1 MAGAAPANGGY
12 LDILRAPHAARLLVG
27 TLVGRLPNGTGPV
40 AITVFT
46 RAEGGSY
53 SLAGGLIAAYGLATA
68 IGQPLLGRAVD
79 LKGQPRVQL
88 PAAVISALGMAALA
102 ITGIGNLL
110 LAYAAVLVAGL
121 FTPPLEGGLR
131 ALWPSVLGR
140 EDRVHRAYALD
151 AVAQEVMF
159 TVGPL
164 LLTLLVALWSPAAA
178 LLVINLLGVLGALSV
193 VLSGPSRAW
202 RSAPREAHWL
212 GALRSPGLLAL
223 LASFF
228 FVGLALGSITVAA
241 VAYADDRGNE
251 AVYGWL
257 MAALG
262 LGALVG
268 GVAYGAR
275 HWAGA
280 PERRLRVLV
289 LLLALGYLPLVL
301 VPGPGAMT
309 ALAALA
315 GVFLAPAIACAFIV
329 VDRHAPA
336 GTVTEAFSWLVTTF
350 GVGAAL
356 GSAVSGPAVELAGTP
371 AGFAVAG
378 IGGLVAFL
386 VLLATGRVLGAEPA
400 PRPRHAV
407 SGGVPDAGPGG
418 ARAENTAHS
427 SENDRN
433 GAAEPGFSPGLQA

>member
-1 MAGAAPANGGY
+1 MAGGATPKGGY
-12 LDILRAPHAARLLVG
+12 LDILRAPHAARLLTG

-53 SLAGGLIAAYGLATA
+53 SLAGGLIAVYGLATA
-68 IGQPLLGRAVD
+68 VGQPLLGRAVD

-102 ITGIGNLL
+102 VTGIGNLL

-164 LLTLLVALWSPAAA
+164 LLTLLVSLRSPAAA
-178 LLVINLLGVLGALSV
+178 LVVINVLGVLGALSV
-193 VLSGPSRAW
+193 VVSQPSRTW
-202 RSAPREAHWL
+202 RSEPREAHWL

-275 HWAGA
+275 QWAGA

-289 LLLALGYLPLVL
+289 LLLALGYLPLLL
-301 VPGPGAMT
+301 VPGPAAMT
-309 ALAALA
+309 ALAALS

-329 VDRHAPA
+329 VDRHAPS

-356 GSAVSGPAVELAGTP
+356 GSAVSGPAVELTGTP

-378 IGGLVAFL
+378 VGGFVAFL
-386 VLLATGRVLGAEPA
+386 VLLGTGRVLAPPA
-400 PRPRHAV
+400 PRVRHAV
-407 SGGVPDAGPGG
+407 SGGTETPGPGAG
-418 ARAENTAHS
+418 RTEKNPHS

-433 GAAEPGFSPGLQA
+433 GAVEPGFSTGLQA

>member
-1 MAGAAPANGGY
+1 MATAHGGY
-12 LDILRAPHAARLLVG
+12 RDILRAPHALRLLTG

-40 AITVFT
+40 AMTLFV
-46 RAEGGSY
+46 RDQGGGY
-53 SLAGGLIAAYGLATA
+53 TLAGGLVAAYGLANA
-68 IGQPLLGRAVD
+68 VGQPLLGRAVD

-88 PAAVISALGMAALA
+88 PAAVLSALGMALFALA
-102 ITGIGNLL
+102 GIGNLP
-110 LAYAAVLVAGL
+110 LAYAAVVLAGF

-164 LLTLLVALWSPAAA
+164 LVTLLIALWSPAAA
-178 LLVINLLGVLGALSV
+178 LLVINLIGVLGALSV
-193 VLSGPSRAW
+193 VLSAPSRAW

-223 LASFF
+223 LGSFF

-241 VAYADDRGNE
+241 VAYADDRGTPS
-251 AVYGWL
+251 VYGWL

-262 LGALVG
+262 LGALLG
-268 GVAYGAR
+268 GVLYGAR
-275 HWAGA
+275 QWAGA
-280 PERRLRVLV
+280 PEGRLRVLV
-289 LLLALGYLPLVL
+289 ALLALCYLPLTL
-301 VPGPGAMT
+301 TPGPVAMA
-309 ALAALA
+309 ALSALA
-315 GVFLAPAIACAFIV
+315 GVFLAPVLACAFIV

-356 GSAVSGPAVELAGTP
+356 GSAAAGPAVELAGTV

-378 IGGLVAFL
+378 AGGLVALL
-386 VLLATGRVLGAEPA
+386 VLLATGRVLDDPDA
-400 PRPRHAV
+400 PGRRTRHAA
-407 SGGVPDAGPGG
+407 SGGSTTPVHTEKNA
-418 ARAENTAHS
+418 
-427 SENDRN
+427 
-433 GAAEPGFSPGLQA
+433 L

>member
-1 MAGAAPANGGY
+1 MATEATADGGY
-12 LDILRAPHAARLLVG
+12 RDILRAPHALRLLTG

-40 AITVFT
+40 AMTLFV
-46 RAEGGSY
+46 RDQGGGY
-53 SLAGGLIAAYGLATA
+53 ALAGGLVAAYGLANA
-68 IGQPLLGRAVD
+68 VGQPLLGRAVD

-88 PAAVISALGMAALA
+88 PAAVLSALGMALFALV
-102 ITGIGNLL
+102 GLGNLP
-110 LAYAAVLVAGL
+110 LAYAAVVLAGF

-164 LLTLLVALWSPAAA
+164 LVTLLVALWSPAAA

-193 VLSGPSRAW
+193 VLSEPSRAW

-223 LASFF
+223 LGSFF

-241 VAYADDRGNE
+241 VAYADDRGTPS
-251 AVYGWL
+251 VYGWL

-262 LGALVG
+262 LGALLG
-268 GVAYGAR
+268 GVLYGAR
-275 HWAGA
+275 RWAGA

-289 LLLALGYLPLVL
+289 ALLALCYLPLTL
-301 VPGPGAMT
+301 TPGPVAMSG
-309 ALAALA
+309 LAALS
-315 GVFLAPAIACAFIV
+315 GFFLAPVLACAFIV

-356 GSAVSGPAVELAGTP
+356 GSAAAGPAVELAGTV

-378 IGGLVAFL
+378 GGGLVALL
-386 VLLATGRVLGAEPA
+386 VLLATGRVLDDPDA
-400 PRPRHAV
+400 PGRRTRHAV
-407 SGGVPDAGPGG
+407 SGG
-418 ARAENTAHS
+418 
-427 SENDRN
+427 
-433 GAAEPGFSPGLQA
+433 AADPVHTEKNAL